1 MGRIL
6 MPQYSGR
13 AGHKTHLCDPHAIG
27 AISVPRVNRSR
38 DYSWDQEAGHRHRA
52 RLCVKAGVG
61 ERTEAPWLRLGPRLP
76 QISFEG
82 RIAEHWELVQQVLE
96 STVNGYGI

>member
-1 MGRIL
+1 MRRIL
-6 MPQYSGR
+6 MSQYSGR
-13 AGHKTHLCDPHAIG
+13 AGHETHLCNPHAIG

-61 ERTEAPWLRLGPRLP
+61 GRTEAPLVAARSASSANKLRGENRRALGVGPASARVD
-76 QISFEG
+76 G
-82 RIAEHWELVQQVLE
+82 
-96 STVNGYGI
+96 